1 MGYEFNGVNG
11 FIVNT
16 TAAPLTTLPC
26 TIACWYGGFLAEG
39 HLVNICNSSGNDNLR
54 LAVLP
59 TGGLRINSVD
69 NGTPTQAETSSTWN
83 DGYGGWAHACG
94 VFASTTSRTVYL
106 NGSGAGTNTTSSAP
120 TGFTRFQIGA
130 RRNSNT
136 TDTFFG
142 AGRIADVGVWDVAL
156 TDTEIQS
163 LAKGVACSLVRPQN
177 LVFYAPLIRDLLDI
191 SKTNLPLTTSGG
203 VTVSSVAVPHPRIYL

>member
-1 MGYEFNGVNG
+1 MGYDFNGTNG

-26 TIACWYGGFLAEG
+26 TIACWFGGTNAEG
-39 HLVNICNSSGNDNLR
+39 HLVNICNNLR
-54 LAVLP
+54 LALLP
-59 TGGLRINSVD
+59 TGILRINSVD
-69 NGTPTQAETSSTWN
+69 NGTPTQAETITATNGNGSWE
-83 DGYGGWAHACG
+83 HACG

-106 NGSGAGTNTTSSAP
+106 NGFGAGTNTTSSAP

-142 AGRIADVGVWDVAL
+142 LGRIADVGVWDAAL

-163 LAKGVACSLVRPQN
+163 LAKGVACPFVRPQN
-177 LVFYAPLIRDLLDI
+177 LVFYAPLVRDLLDI
-191 SKTNLPLTTSGG
+191 SKTNLPLTISGG
-203 VTVSSVAVPHPRIYL
+203 VTVSTVGVPHPRIYL